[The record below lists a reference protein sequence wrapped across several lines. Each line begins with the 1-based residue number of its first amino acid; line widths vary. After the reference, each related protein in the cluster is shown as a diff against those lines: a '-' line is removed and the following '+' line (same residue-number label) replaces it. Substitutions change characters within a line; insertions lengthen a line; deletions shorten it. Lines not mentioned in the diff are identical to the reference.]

1 MDHIQRALALAERA
15 LGSVSP
21 NPAVGAVLV
30 RGGEVVGEGFTQ
42 PPGGPH
48 AEIVALRQAGEK
60 ARGSTL
66 YVTLEPCCHFGRTP
80 PCTAAIIEAG
90 VAEVRFS
97 LLDLNPK
104 VSGRGKGELEAAGVR
119 TVVGEGAERAA
130 EINEAYLKHVQTGL
144 PFVAAKY
151 AMSLDGK
158 IATRTGDSRWITGE
172 EARRWAHHLRSQ
184 ADAIMVGVGTV
195 LSDDPR
201 LTARDAWETPAA
213 PRQPLRVVVDSQGRT
228 SPKAAIF
235 HQPGR
240 SLVAVASDAAR
251 KPFQQ
256 IGEGVDAVAFPGED
270 GHVDILSL
278 LRYLG
283 SREVTSVLVEGGGT
297 LLGSL
302 MDAALIDKVYAFVA
316 PVLVGGRE
324 ASSPFEGA
332 GVARMAEALRLQR
345 VRVETLGPDILVSGY
360 VHLPMVA
367 KDDLDRA

>member
-1 MDHIQRALALAERA
+1 MDYMQRALALAERA

-30 RGGEVVGEGFTQ
+30 RDGEVVGEGFTQ
-42 PPGGPH
+42 SPGGSH

-60 ARGSTL
+60 ARGAAL

-80 PCTAAIIEAG
+80 PCTVAIIEAG
-90 VAEVRFS
+90 VAEVHFS
-97 LLDLNPK
+97 ILDPNSR
-104 VSGRGKGELEAAGVR
+104 VFGRGKQELEAAGIRAVS
-119 TVVGEGAERAA
+119 GEGEERAA
-130 EINEAYLKHVQTGL
+130 EVNEAYLKHIQTGL
-144 PFVAAKY
+144 PFVIAKY

-158 IATRTGDSRWITGE
+158 IATRTGDSRWITSE
-172 EARRWAHHLRSQ
+172 EARRWAHRLRSQ
-184 ADAIMVGVGTV
+184 ADAVMVGVGTV
-195 LSDDPR
+195 LSDDPQ
-201 LTARDAWETPAA
+201 LTARDARETPA
-213 PRQPLRVVVDSQGRT
+213 PRQPLRVVVDSRGRT
-228 SPKAAIF
+228 SPKAALF

-251 KPFQQ
+251 KTFQR
-256 IGEGVDAVAFPGED
+256 IGEGVDAIAFPGED
-270 GHVDILSL
+270 GRVDILSL

-324 ASSPFEGA
+324 APSPFAGT
-332 GVARMAEALRLQR
+332 GVARMAESLRLQK
-345 VRVETLGPDILVSGY
+345 VRVETRGPDVLFSGY
-360 VHLPMVA
+360 VHLPMVP
-367 KDDLDRA
+367 KEDLDRA